1 MEDRNTMKRRT
12 GAKAVAIAAAGALLL
27 SACSTSTTGENGEEG
42 GGSLTVGTTDKVVAL
57 DPAAAYDNGSSL
69 VEQQVYPYI
78 LAYKPGTAELNPSIA
93 ESADFSEPTKYEV
106 KLKEGLK
113 YANGND
119 LTSSD
124 VKFTFDRQLKIQD
137 PNGPSS
143 LLGGLD
149 SVETPDDQT
158 VIFNLKRKNDQT
170 WPGVL
175 ASAAG
180 PIVDEDVF
188 SPDEVTEDQDIVDGK
203 AFAGPYT
210 IDGFKF
216 NELLTYKANPD
227 YQGYLEPAKTDT
239 VQMKYYSDA
248 NNMKLDVQEGTIDV
262 AWRSLS
268 ATDIEDL
275 GGNDDL
281 TVHKGP
287 GGEIRYIVYNMDT
300 MPFGAKTDDADE
312 KKALA
317 VRQAMADS
325 VDRQAIASQVYKDTF
340 TPLYSHVPDGLP
352 GADEPLKSAYGDG
365 QGGADVDKAKKA
377 LEDAGVETPVELNL
391 QYNPDHYGPSSGD
404 EYALVKDQLDKTG
417 LFKVN
422 LQSTEWVQY
431 SKDRTDDVYP
441 MYQLGWFPDYSDA
454 DNYLVPFFYDTDETP
469 SFLANHYRD
478 ETMNKELNAQSS
490 IADEG
495 ERAEALKKIQ
505 GQLSEELP
513 TLPLLQGN
521 QIAVSG
527 KDVKGVDDTLDPAFQ
542 FRLALLSK

>member
-1 MEDRNTMKRRT
+1 MKRRT
-12 GAKAVAIAAAGALLL
+12 GIKVAAIAAAGALLL
-27 SACSTSTTGENGEEG
+27 SACSTSTTGG
-42 GGSLTVGTTDKVVAL
+42 GGGGEDGGVLTVGTTDKVTVL
-57 DPAAAYDNGSSL
+57 DPAGAYDNGTSL
-69 VEQQVYPYI
+69 VEQQVYPFL

-93 ESADFSEPTKYEV
+93 ESADFTDPKKYEV
-106 KLKEGLK
+106 KLKDGLK
-113 YANGND
+113 FANGNE

-124 VKFTFDRQLKIQD
+124 VKFSFDRQIKIQD

-143 LLGGLD
+143 LLGGLE
-149 SVETPDDQT
+149 SVETPDDKT
-158 VIFNLKRKNDQT
+158 VVFNLKRDNDQT

-188 SPDEVTEDQDIVDGK
+188 SPTELTPDQEIVDGK
-203 AFAGPYT
+203 AFSGPYV

-216 NELLTYKANPD
+216 NELITYKAYPD

-248 NNMKLDVQEGTIDV
+248 NNMKLDVEKGTIDV

-275 GGNDDL
+275 GKNDDL

-300 MPFGAKTDDADE
+300 MPFGKKTDDTDE

-325 VDRQAIASQVYKDTF
+325 IDRQAVASQVYKDTY
-340 TPLYSHVPDGLP
+340 TPLYSYVPEGLP
-352 GADEPLKSAYGDG
+352 GANESLKSAYGDG
-365 QGGADVDKAKKA
+365 KGGADVEKAKKT
-377 LEDAGVETPVELNL
+377 LEDAGVTTPVELNL

-404 EYALVKDQLDKTG
+404 EYALIKDQLDKTG

-431 SKDRTDDVYP
+431 SEDRTADVYP

-469 SFLANHYRD
+469 SFLANHYRN
-478 ETMNKELNAQSS
+478 EEINKELTDQAS
-490 IADEG
+490 IADKG
-495 ERAEALKKIQ
+495 ERAKAIEDIQ
-505 GQLSEELP
+505 NQLAEELP

-527 KDVKGVDDTLDPAFQ
+527 KDVKGVEDTLDPAFQ

>member
-1 MEDRNTMKRRT
+1 MKRRT

-27 SACSTSTTGENGEEG
+27 SACSTSTTGGSGGDGEG
-42 GGSLTVGTTDKVVAL
+42 GTLTVGTTDKVVAL
-57 DPAAAYDNGSSL
+57 DPAGAYDNGSSL
-69 VEQQVYPYI
+69 VEQQVYPFI

-93 ESADFSEPTKYEV
+93 ESADFTEPTKYEV
-106 KLKEGLK
+106 KLKEGMK
-113 YANGND
+113 FANGND

-124 VKFTFDRQLKIQD
+124 VKFSFDRQVKIQD

-143 LLGGLD
+143 LLGGLE
-149 SVETPDDQT
+149 SVETPDEQT
-158 VIFNLKRKNDQT
+158 VIFNLKRENDQT

-188 SPDEVTEDQDIVDGK
+188 DADAITDNQDIVDGE
-203 AFAGPYT
+203 AFAGPYSIAGFDFNKLIT
-210 IDGFKF
+210 YEAYDG
-216 NELLTYKANPD
+216 
-227 YQGYLEPAKTDT
+227 YQGYLDPAKTET

-248 NNMKLDVQEGTIDV
+248 NNMKLDIQENKIDV

-275 GGNDDL
+275 GEKENL

-287 GGEIRYIVYNMDT
+287 GGEIRYIVFNLDT
-300 MPFGAKTDDADE
+300 MPFGAKTDEADE
-312 KKALA
+312 DKALA

-325 VDRQAIASQVYKDTF
+325 VDRQAVASQVYKDTF

-352 GADEPLKSAYGDG
+352 ASSEPLKSEYGDG
-365 QGGADVDKAKKA
+365 EGGPDVAKAKKT
-377 LEDAGVETPVELNL
+377 LEEAGVETPVKLNL

-404 EYALVKDQLDKTG
+404 EYALIKDQLDKTE
-417 LFKVN
+417 LFDVN

-431 SKDRTDDVYP
+431 NKDRTDDAYP
-441 MYQLGWFPDYSDA
+441 LYQLGWFPDYSDA

-469 SFLANHYRD
+469 AFLGNHYRD
-478 ETMNKELNAQSS
+478 KTMNEELDAQSS
-490 IADEG
+490 IDDEDK
-495 ERAEALKKIQ
+495 RAEALQKIQ
-505 GQLSEELP
+505 GQLADELP
-513 TLPLLQGN
+513 TLPLLQGS
-521 QIAVSG
+521 QIAISG
-527 KDVKGVDDTLDPAFQ
+527 NDVKGVDDTLDPAFQ

>member
-1 MEDRNTMKRRT
+1 MKRRI
-12 GAKAVAIAAAGALLL
+12 GAKVVAIAAAGALLL
-27 SACSTSTTGENGEEG
+27 SACSTSTTGGDGDEG

-93 ESADFSEPTKYEV
+93 ESADFLEPTKYEV

-188 SPDEVTEDQDIVDGK
+188 SPDEVTDDQDIVDGR

-275 GGNDDL
+275 GGNEDL
-281 TVHKGP
+281 KVHKGP
-287 GGEIRYIVYNMDT
+287 GGEIRYIVYNLDT

-454 DNYLVPFFYDTDETP
+454 DNYLVPFFYDTDDTP

-478 ETMNKELNAQSS
+478 EGMNKELNAQSS
-490 IADEG
+490 IADAG

-527 KDVKGVDDTLDPAFQ
+527 KDVQGVDDTLDPAFQ

>member
-1 MEDRNTMKRRT
+1 MKRRI

-27 SACSTSTTGENGEEG
+27 SACSTSTTGG
-42 GGSLTVGTTDKVVAL
+42 GGGDDKGGMLTVGTTDKVVAL

-69 VEQQVYPYI
+69 VEQQVYPFI

-93 ESADFSEPTKYEV
+93 ESADFTEPTKYEV
-106 KLKEGLK
+106 KLKDGLK

-124 VKFTFDRQLKIQD
+124 VKFSFDRQLKIQD

-143 LLGGLD
+143 LLGGLK
-149 SVETPDDQT
+149 SVETPDEQT
-158 VIFNLKRKNDQT
+158 VVFNLKRKNDQT

-188 SPDEVTEDQDIVDGK
+188 SPDKVTDDQDIVDGK

-216 NELLTYKANPD
+216 NELLTYKAYED
-227 YQGYLEPAKTDT
+227 YQGYLDPAKTDT

-268 ATDIEDL
+268 ATDVDDLGKNEDL
-275 GGNDDL
+275 K
-281 TVHKGP
+281 VHKGP

-300 MPFGAKTDDADE
+300 MPYGAKTDEADE

-340 TPLYSHVPDGLP
+340 TPPVLARARGPARCRRAAEGRVRRRRGRGRCREGEEGARGRRCRDP
-352 GADEPLKSAYGDG
+352 GRAQAAVQPGPLRSVLGRRVRAGEGSAG
-365 QGGADVDKAKKA
+365 QDRIC
-377 LEDAGVETPVELNL
+377 
-391 QYNPDHYGPSSGD
+391 SR
-404 EYALVKDQLDKTG
+404 
-417 LFKVN
+417 
-422 LQSTEWVQY
+422 STC
-431 SKDRTDDVYP
+431 SRPNGCSTTRTAP
-441 MYQLGWFPDYSDA
+441 TTCTRCTRLGWFPDYSDA
-454 DNYLVPFFYDTDETP
+454 
-469 SFLANHYRD
+469 
-478 ETMNKELNAQSS
+478 
-490 IADEG
+490 
-495 ERAEALKKIQ
+495 
-505 GQLSEELP
+505 
-513 TLPLLQGN
+513 
-521 QIAVSG
+521 
-527 KDVKGVDDTLDPAFQ
+527 
-542 FRLALLSK
+542 

>member
-1 MEDRNTMKRRT
+1 MK
-12 GAKAVAIAAAGALLL
+12 AAALAAAGALLL
-27 SACSTSTTGENGEEG
+27 SACSTSTTGSDAG
-42 GGSLTVGTTDKVVAL
+42 GDGSALTVGTTDKVVAL
-57 DPAAAYDNGSSL
+57 DPAGAYDNGSSL
-69 VEQQVYPYI
+69 VEQQIYPFI

-93 ESADFSEPTKYEV
+93 ESADFTEPTKYEV
-106 KLKEGLK
+106 KLKDGLK

-124 VKFTFDRQLKIQD
+124 VKFSFDRQLKIQD

-143 LLGGLD
+143 LLGGLA
-149 SVETPDDQT
+149 SVETPDDTT
-158 VIFNLKRKNDQT
+158 VVFNLKRENDQT

-188 SPDEVTEDQDIVDGK
+188 SPDALTPDQEIVDAE
-203 AFAGPYT
+203 AFSGPYT
-210 IDGFKF
+210 IDSFKF
-216 NELLTYKANPD
+216 NELITYKAYPD
-227 YQGYLEPAKTDT
+227 YQGYVEPAKTDS
-239 VQMKYYSDA
+239 VQMRYYSDA
-248 NNMKLDVQEGTIDV
+248 NNMKLDVQKGTIDV

-275 GGNDDL
+275 GKDENL

-300 MPFGAKTDDADE
+300 MPFGAKTDDPDE

-325 VDRQAIASQVYKDTF
+325 IDRQAIASQVYKDTY
-340 TPLYSHVPDGLP
+340 TPLYSFVPDGLP
-352 GADEPLKSAYGDG
+352 GANEALKSAYGDG
-365 QGGADVDKAKKA
+365 QGGADVEKAKKA
-377 LEDAGVETPVELNL
+377 LEDAGVQTPVDLNL

-404 EYALVKDQLDKTG
+404 EYALIKDQLDKTG
-417 LFKVN
+417 LFNVN

-431 SKDRTDDVYP
+431 SEDRTSDVYP

-469 SFLANHYRD
+469 SFLANHFRD
-478 ETMNKELNAQSS
+478 DQINKELTDQAST
-490 IADEG
+490 ADKA
-495 ERAEALKKIQ
+495 EREKELGTIQ
-505 GQLSEELP
+505 DQLSEQLP

-527 KDVKGVDDTLDPAFQ
+527 KDVKGVEETLDPAFQ

>member
-1 MEDRNTMKRRT
+1 MKRRT

-27 SACSTSTTGENGEEG
+27 SACSTSTTGGEGEED

-57 DPAAAYDNGSSL
+57 DPAGAYDNGSSL
-69 VEQQVYPYI
+69 VEQQIYPFL

-93 ESADFSEPTKYEV
+93 ESADFSEPNKYEV
-106 KLKEGLK
+106 KLKDGMK
-113 YANGND
+113 FANGNE

-124 VKFTFDRQLKIQD
+124 VKFSFERQLKIQD

-143 LLGGLD
+143 LLGGLE
-149 SVETPDDQT
+149 SVETPDDST
-158 VIFNLKRKNDQT
+158 VIFNLNRKNDQT

-188 SPDEVTEDQDIVDGK
+188 EPDKLTENQEIVDGE

-210 IDGFKF
+210 IAGFDF
-216 NELLTYKANPD
+216 NKLITYKAYD
-227 YQGYLEPAKTDT
+227 GYQGYLEPAKTNT
-239 VQMKYYSDA
+239 VQMKYFSDA
-248 NNMKLDVQEGTIDV
+248 NNMKLEVQEGKIDV

-268 ATDIEDL
+268 ATDVEDL
-275 GGNDDL
+275 GENEDL
-281 TVHKGP
+281 KVHKGP

-300 MPFGAKTDDADE
+300 MPFGAKTDEADE
-312 KKALA
+312 EKSLA

-340 TPLYSHVPDGLP
+340 TPLFSHVPDGLP
-352 GADEPLKSAYGDG
+352 GADDPLKSEYGDG
-365 QGGADVDKAKKA
+365 QGGPDVEKAKKA

-404 EYALVKDQLDKTG
+404 EYALVKDQLDKTD

-431 SKDRTDDVYP
+431 NKDRTADAYP

-454 DNYLVPFFYDTDETP
+454 DNYLVPFFYDTEDTP
-469 SFLANHYRD
+469 SFLGNHYRD
-478 ETMNKELNAQSS
+478 KTMNKELNAQSS

-495 ERAEALKKIQ
+495 KRAEALKKIQ
-505 GQLSEELP
+505 GQLADELP
-513 TLPLLQGN
+513 TLPLLQGS

>member
-1 MEDRNTMKRRT
+1 MKRRT
-12 GAKAVAIAAAGALLL
+12 GIKVAAIAAAGALLL
-27 SACSTSTTGENGEEG
+27 SACSTSTTGG
-42 GGSLTVGTTDKVVAL
+42 GGGGEDGGVLTVGTTDKVTVL
-57 DPAAAYDNGSSL
+57 DPAGAYDNGTSL
-69 VEQQVYPYI
+69 VEQQVYPFL

-93 ESADFSEPTKYEV
+93 ESADFTDPKKYEV
-106 KLKEGLK
+106 KLKDGLK
-113 YANGND
+113 FANGNE

-124 VKFTFDRQLKIQD
+124 VKFSFDRQIKIQD

-143 LLGGLD
+143 LLGGLE
-149 SVETPDDQT
+149 SVETPDDKI
-158 VIFNLKRKNDQT
+158 VVFNLKRDNDQT

-188 SPDEVTEDQDIVDGK
+188 SPTELTPDQEIVDGK
-203 AFAGPYT
+203 AFSGPYV

-216 NELLTYKANPD
+216 NELITYKAYPD

-248 NNMKLDVQEGTIDV
+248 NNMKLDVEKGTIDV

-275 GGNDDL
+275 GKNDDL

-300 MPFGAKTDDADE
+300 MPFGKKTDDADE

-325 VDRQAIASQVYKDTF
+325 IDRQAVASQVYKDTY
-340 TPLYSHVPDGLP
+340 TPLYSYVPEGLP
-352 GADEPLKSAYGDG
+352 GANESLKSAYGDG
-365 QGGADVDKAKKA
+365 KGGADVEKAKKT
-377 LEDAGVETPVELNL
+377 LEDAGVTTPVELNL

-404 EYALVKDQLDKTG
+404 EYALIKDQLDKTG

-431 SKDRTDDVYP
+431 SEDRTADVYP

-469 SFLANHYRD
+469 SFLANHYRN
-478 ETMNKELNAQSS
+478 EEINKELTDQAS
-490 IADEG
+490 IADKG
-495 ERAEALKKIQ
+495 ERAKAIEDIQ
-505 GQLSEELP
+505 NQLAEELP

-527 KDVKGVDDTLDPAFQ
+527 KDVKGVEDTLDPAFQ

>member
-1 MEDRNTMKRRT
+1 MKRRT

-469 SFLANHYRD
+469 SFLANHFRD

>member
-1 MEDRNTMKRRT
+1 MKRRT

-27 SACSTSTTGENGEEG
+27 SACSTSTTGEDGDG
-42 GGSLTVGTTDKVVAL
+42 GGESLTVGTTDKVVAL
-57 DPAAAYDNGSSL
+57 DPAGAYDNGSSL
-69 VEQQVYPYI
+69 VEQQVYPFL

-93 ESADFSEPTKYEV
+93 ESADFSEPNKYEV
-106 KLKEGLK
+106 KLKEGMK
-113 YANGND
+113 FANGND

-124 VKFTFDRQLKIQD
+124 VKFSFERQLKIQD

-143 LLGGLD
+143 LLGGLE
-149 SVETPDDQT
+149 SVETPDEST

-188 SPDEVTEDQDIVDGK
+188 EPDKITENQTIVDGE

-210 IDGFKF
+210 IAGFDF
-216 NELLTYKANPD
+216 NKLITYKSYD
-227 YQGYLEPAKTDT
+227 GYEGYLEPAKTDT
-239 VQMKYYSDA
+239 VQMKYFSDA
-248 NNMKLDVQEGTIDV
+248 NNMKLDVQEGKIDV

-268 ATDIEDL
+268 ATDIESL
-275 GGNDDL
+275 GEKEDL

-300 MPFGAKTDDADE
+300 MPFGAKTDEADE
-312 KKALA
+312 DKALA

-340 TPLYSHVPDGLP
+340 TPLYSHVPEGLP
-352 GADEPLKSAYGDG
+352 GAADPLKSEYGDG
-365 QGGADVDKAKKA
+365 QGGPDVDKAKKA

-431 SKDRTDDVYP
+431 NKDRTADAYP

-454 DNYLVPFFYDTDETP
+454 DNYLVPFFYDTDKTP
-469 SFLANHYRD
+469 SFLGNHYRD
-478 ETMNKELNAQSS
+478 KTMNKELNAQSS
-490 IADEG
+490 IDDKG
-495 ERAEALKKIQ
+495 KRSEALKKIQ
-505 GQLSEELP
+505 GQLAEQLP
-513 TLPLLQGN
+513 TLPLLQGS

>member
-1 MEDRNTMKRRT
+1 MKRRT
-12 GAKAVAIAAAGALLL
+12 GIKVAAIAAAGALLL
-27 SACSTSTTGENGEEG
+27 SACSTSTTGG
-42 GGSLTVGTTDKVVAL
+42 GGGGEDGGVLTVGTTDKVTVL
-57 DPAAAYDNGSSL
+57 DPAGAYDNGTSL
-69 VEQQVYPYI
+69 VEQQVYPFL

-93 ESADFSEPTKYEV
+93 ESADFTDPKKYEV
-106 KLKEGLK
+106 KLKDGLK
-113 YANGND
+113 FANGNE

-124 VKFTFDRQLKIQD
+124 VKFSFDRQIKIQD

-143 LLGGLD
+143 LLGGLE
-149 SVETPDDQT
+149 SVETPDDKT
-158 VIFNLKRKNDQT
+158 VVFNLKRDNDQT

-188 SPDEVTEDQDIVDGK
+188 SPTELTPDQEIVDGK
-203 AFAGPYT
+203 AFSGPYV

-216 NELLTYKANPD
+216 NELITYKAYPD

-248 NNMKLDVQEGTIDV
+248 NNMKLDVEKGTIDV

-275 GGNDDL
+275 GKNDDL

-300 MPFGAKTDDADE
+300 MPFGKKTDDADE

-325 VDRQAIASQVYKDTF
+325 IDRQAVASQVYKDTY
-340 TPLYSHVPDGLP
+340 TPLYSYVPEGLP
-352 GADEPLKSAYGDG
+352 GANESLKSAYGDG
-365 QGGADVDKAKKA
+365 KGGADVEKAKKT
-377 LEDAGVETPVELNL
+377 LEDAGVTTPVELNL

-404 EYALVKDQLDKTG
+404 EYALIKDQLDKTG

-431 SKDRTDDVYP
+431 SEDRTADVYP

-469 SFLANHYRD
+469 SFLANHYRN
-478 ETMNKELNAQSS
+478 EEINKELTDQAS
-490 IADEG
+490 IADKG
-495 ERAEALKKIQ
+495 ERAKAIEDIQ
-505 GQLSEELP
+505 NQLAEELP

-527 KDVKGVDDTLDPAFQ
+527 KDVKGVEDTLDPAFQ

>member
-1 MEDRNTMKRRT
+1 MNRRT
-12 GAKAVAIAAAGALLL
+12 GVKAAALAAAGALLL
-27 SACSTSTTGENGEEG
+27 SACSTSTTGSDAG
-42 GGSLTVGTTDKVVAL
+42 GDGSALTVGTTDKVVAL
-57 DPAAAYDNGSSL
+57 DPAGAYDNGSSL
-69 VEQQVYPYI
+69 VEQQIYPFI

-93 ESADFSEPTKYEV
+93 ESADFTEPTKYEV
-106 KLKEGLK
+106 KLKDGLK

-124 VKFTFDRQLKIQD
+124 VKFSFDRQLKIQD

-143 LLGGLD
+143 LLGGLA
-149 SVETPDDQT
+149 SVETPDDTT
-158 VIFNLKRKNDQT
+158 VVFNLKRENDQT

-188 SPDEVTEDQDIVDGK
+188 SPDALTPDQEIVDAE
-203 AFAGPYT
+203 AFSGPYT
-210 IDGFKF
+210 IDSFKF
-216 NELLTYKANPD
+216 NELITYKAYPD
-227 YQGYLEPAKTDT
+227 YQGYVEPAKTDS
-239 VQMKYYSDA
+239 VQMRYYSDA
-248 NNMKLDVQEGTIDV
+248 NNMKLDVQKGTIDV

-275 GGNDDL
+275 GKDENL

-300 MPFGAKTDDADE
+300 MPFGAKTDDPDE

-325 VDRQAIASQVYKDTF
+325 IDRQAVASQVYKDTY
-340 TPLYSHVPDGLP
+340 TPLYSYVPEGLP
-352 GADEPLKSAYGDG
+352 GANESLKSAYGDG
-365 QGGADVDKAKKA
+365 KGGADVEKAKKT
-377 LEDAGVETPVELNL
+377 LEDAGVTTPVELNL

-404 EYALVKDQLDKTG
+404 EYALIKDQLDKTG

-431 SKDRTDDVYP
+431 SEDRTADVYP

-469 SFLANHYRD
+469 SFLANHYRN
-478 ETMNKELNAQSS
+478 EEINKELTDQAS
-490 IADEG
+490 IADKG
-495 ERAEALKKIQ
+495 ERAKAIEDIQ
-505 GQLSEELP
+505 NQLAEELP

-527 KDVKGVDDTLDPAFQ
+527 KDVKGVEDTLDPAFQ

>member
-1 MEDRNTMKRRT
+1 MKRRT

-143 LLGGLD
+143 LLGGLE

-188 SPDEVTEDQDIVDGK
+188 SPDEVTDDQDIVDGK

>member
-1 MEDRNTMKRRT
+1 MKRRT
-12 GAKAVAIAAAGALLL
+12 GIKVAAIAAAGALLL
-27 SACSTSTTGENGEEG
+27 SACSTSTTGG
-42 GGSLTVGTTDKVVAL
+42 GGGGEDGGVLTVGTTDKVTVL
-57 DPAAAYDNGSSL
+57 DPAGAYDNGTSL
-69 VEQQVYPYI
+69 VEQQVYPFL

-93 ESADFSEPTKYEV
+93 ESADFTDPKKYEV
-106 KLKEGLK
+106 KLKDGLK
-113 YANGND
+113 FANGNE

-124 VKFTFDRQLKIQD
+124 VKFSFDRQIKIQD

-143 LLGGLD
+143 LLGGLE
-149 SVETPDDQT
+149 SVETPDDKT
-158 VIFNLKRKNDQT
+158 VVFNLKRDNDQT

-188 SPDEVTEDQDIVDGK
+188 SPTELTPDQEIVDGK
-203 AFAGPYT
+203 AFSGPYV

-216 NELLTYKANPD
+216 NELITYKAYPD

-248 NNMKLDVQEGTIDV
+248 NNMKLDVEKGTIDV

-275 GGNDDL
+275 GKNDDL

-300 MPFGAKTDDADE
+300 MPFGKKTDDTDE

-325 VDRQAIASQVYKDTF
+325 IDRQAVASQVYKDTY
-340 TPLYSHVPDGLP
+340 TPLYSYVPEGLP
-352 GADEPLKSAYGDG
+352 GANESLKSAYGDG
-365 QGGADVDKAKKA
+365 KGGADVEKAKKT
-377 LEDAGVETPVELNL
+377 LEDAGVTTPVELNL

-404 EYALVKDQLDKTG
+404 EYALIKDQLDKTG

-431 SKDRTDDVYP
+431 SEDRTADVYP

-469 SFLANHYRD
+469 SFLANHYRN
-478 ETMNKELNAQSS
+478 EEINKELTDQAS
-490 IADEG
+490 IADKG
-495 ERAEALKKIQ
+495 ERAKAIEDIQ
-505 GQLSEELP
+505 NQLAEELP

-527 KDVKGVDDTLDPAFQ
+527 KGVKGVEDTLDPAFQ

>member
-1 MEDRNTMKRRT
+1 MKRRT

>member
-1 MEDRNTMKRRT
+1 MKRRT
-12 GAKAVAIAAAGALLL
+12 GIKVAAIAAAGALLL
-27 SACSTSTTGENGEEG
+27 SACSTSTTGAG
-42 GGSLTVGTTDKVVAL
+42 GGGEDGGVLTVGTTDKVTVL
-57 DPAAAYDNGSSL
+57 DPAGAYDNGTSL
-69 VEQQVYPYI
+69 VEQQVYPFL

-93 ESADFSEPTKYEV
+93 ESADFTDPKKYEV
-106 KLKEGLK
+106 KLKDGLK
-113 YANGND
+113 FANGNE

-124 VKFTFDRQLKIQD
+124 VKFSFDRQIKIQD

-143 LLGGLD
+143 LLGGLE
-149 SVETPDDQT
+149 SVETPDDKT
-158 VIFNLKRKNDQT
+158 VVFNLKRDNDQT

-188 SPDEVTEDQDIVDGK
+188 SPTELTPDQEIVDGK
-203 AFAGPYT
+203 AFSGPYV

-216 NELLTYKANPD
+216 NELITYKAYPD

-248 NNMKLDVQEGTIDV
+248 NNMKLDVEKGTIDV

-275 GGNDDL
+275 GKNDDL

-300 MPFGAKTDDADE
+300 MPFGKKTDDADE

-325 VDRQAIASQVYKDTF
+325 IDRQAVASQVYKDTY
-340 TPLYSHVPDGLP
+340 TPLYSYVPEGLP
-352 GADEPLKSAYGDG
+352 GANESLKSAYGDG
-365 QGGADVDKAKKA
+365 KGGADVEKAKKT
-377 LEDAGVETPVELNL
+377 LEDAGVTTPVELNL

-404 EYALVKDQLDKTG
+404 EYALIKDQLDKTG

-431 SKDRTDDVYP
+431 SEDRTADVYP

-469 SFLANHYRD
+469 SFLANHYRN
-478 ETMNKELNAQSS
+478 EEINKELTDQAS
-490 IADEG
+490 IADKG
-495 ERAEALKKIQ
+495 ERAKAIEDIQ
-505 GQLSEELP
+505 NQLAEELP

-527 KDVKGVDDTLDPAFQ
+527 KDVKGVEDTLDPAFQ

>member
-1 MEDRNTMKRRT
+1 MKRRT
-12 GAKAVAIAAAGALLL
+12 GIKVAAIAAAGALLL
-27 SACSTSTTGENGEEG
+27 SACSTSTTGG
-42 GGSLTVGTTDKVVAL
+42 GGGGEDGGVLTVGTTDKVTVL
-57 DPAAAYDNGSSL
+57 DPAGAYDNGTSL
-69 VEQQVYPYI
+69 VEQQVYPFL

-93 ESADFSEPTKYEV
+93 ESADFTDPKKYEV
-106 KLKEGLK
+106 KLKDGLK
-113 YANGND
+113 FANGNE

-124 VKFTFDRQLKIQD
+124 VKFSFDRQIKIQD

-143 LLGGLD
+143 LLGGLE
-149 SVETPDDQT
+149 SVETPDDKT
-158 VIFNLKRKNDQT
+158 VVFNLKRDNDQT

-180 PIVDEDVF
+180 PIVDEAVF
-188 SPDEVTEDQDIVDGK
+188 SPTELTPDQEIVDGK
-203 AFAGPYT
+203 AFSGPYV

-216 NELLTYKANPD
+216 NELITYKAYPD

-248 NNMKLDVQEGTIDV
+248 NNMKLDVEKGTIDV

-275 GGNDDL
+275 GKNDDL

-300 MPFGAKTDDADE
+300 MPFGKKTDDTDE

-325 VDRQAIASQVYKDTF
+325 IDRQAVASQVYKDTY
-340 TPLYSHVPDGLP
+340 TPLYSYVPEGLP
-352 GADEPLKSAYGDG
+352 GANESLKSAYGDG
-365 QGGADVDKAKKA
+365 KGGADVEKAKKT
-377 LEDAGVETPVELNL
+377 LEDAGVTTPVELNL

-404 EYALVKDQLDKTG
+404 EYALIKDQLDKTG

-431 SKDRTDDVYP
+431 SEDRTADVYP

-469 SFLANHYRD
+469 SFLANHYRN
-478 ETMNKELNAQSS
+478 EEINKELTDQAS
-490 IADEG
+490 IADKG
-495 ERAEALKKIQ
+495 ERAKAIEDIQ
-505 GQLSEELP
+505 NQLAEELP

-527 KDVKGVDDTLDPAFQ
+527 KDVKGVEDTLDPAFQ